1 MSYTVCNVLDL
12 GEVYTGVTL
21 NAQLY
26 SSSNGTVGSAITTG
40 FYERAGAKGIYTF
53 TLAVPDAH
61 QGWCD
66 IYVQDA
72 SSTVLATLPLN
83 PAELENANVRISD
96 LNNLS
101 QSQAQTAAS
110 AALTAY
116 GAATAT
122 NVSST
127 QTAITNAI
135 AALNDL
141 SGSDIVTALQ
151 AMDIETG
158 HTFQMVLQRIYAL
171 LRNNSE
177 ADDPTNPT
185 AADYYA
191 PDGVTVRV
199 HHDLTDTTRTVS

>member
-1 MSYTVCNVLDL
+1 MFSFAFQNLSGL
-12 GEVYTGVTL
+12 TL
-21 NAQLY
+21 NAKLFD
-26 SSSNGTVGSAITTG
+26 S
-40 FYERAGAKGIYTF
+40 AGAQTGATITSGFADIGDGAYQYLATIPDGHVGTLKIYDSAQPSRCIP
-53 TLAVPDAH
+53 LAV
-61 QGWCD
+61 
-66 IYVQDA
+66 
-72 SSTVLATLPLN
+72 N
-83 PAELENANVRISD
+83 PQEIENANVRISD

-122 NVSST
+122 NVSSA

-141 SGSDIVTALQ
+141 SDSDIVAALQ

-158 HTFQMVLQRIYAL
+158 HSFLVVMRALYAL
-171 LRNNSE
+171 FRNNSE

-185 AADYYA
+185 TADYYA

-199 HHDLTDTTRTVS
+199 HHDLTPTTRTVA